1 MYINQTSNEYHHLK
15 VSWIDDYS
23 NDLQRNYI
31 RMRCTGRVMYRN
43 PACRNGYKVYG
54 YQIYVYVSGR
64 LMDYVKSEIQN
75 GDNIFVIG
83 RTVMRKPNKYNVQRA
98 LTAECI
104 YREEWL
110 NFYAP
115 NGNAN
120 PIDYA
125 DVYKEIMKEYDE

>member
-31 RMRCTGRVMYRN
+31 RLRCIGKVMYRN
-43 PACRNGYKVYG
+43 YEAKNDYKVYQ
-54 YQIYVYVSGR
+54 YQIYIYVNGR

-83 RTVMRKPNKYNVQRA
+83 RTVMRKPNRYNVQRS
-98 LTAECI
+98 LVAECI
-104 YREEWL
+104 YKEDWL
-110 NFYAP
+110 NFYRAG
-115 NGNAN
+115 GNTN

-125 DVYKEIMKEYDE
+125 DVYRELYEDYDE